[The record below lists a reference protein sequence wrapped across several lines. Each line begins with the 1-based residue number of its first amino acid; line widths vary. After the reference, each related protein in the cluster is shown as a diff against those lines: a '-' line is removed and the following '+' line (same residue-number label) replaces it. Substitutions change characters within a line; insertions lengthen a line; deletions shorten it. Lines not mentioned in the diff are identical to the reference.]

1 MRKVKSGDSSRLRQY
16 VSDFKDVITSDGK
29 VIFCQTRKPIVSQ
42 QRSHVTQR
50 LSGSKHVAAIARL
63 KQKDGPG
70 KQSLIGESSAP
81 ISSSCPSKFA
91 TFATD
96 LCKAFVSAD
105 MPLFKRNN
113 PEVGNFLLKYTQIL
127 QTSQL

>member
-1 MRKVKSGDSSRLRQY
+1 MVK
-16 VSDFKDVITSDGK
+16 
-29 VIFCQTRKPIVSQ
+29 TRKPIVSQ
-42 QRSHVTQR
+42 QR

-81 ISSSCPSKFA
+81 ISSSKFA

-113 PEVGNFLLKYTQIL
+113 PEVGNFRLKYTQIL
-127 QTSQL
+127 QMSQL